1 MSVTSY
7 KERRKPGQ
15 GQGQEAEA
23 GYGEDTGRED
33 SLDESGYVEHA
44 VKAQKLENVAVADK
58 TTEAHRLQA
67 AGCAEET
74 AKTDSLH
81 PRVAEPIRNMP
92 EADPVSRQGHTRRKT
107 MMVQYVICLGAFLS
121 NLSAGMFNIAL
132 VDIAGEFGVTLQST
146 QWVVTAYLLVISVC
160 LPLMG
165 RLGDLAG
172 RTRIHNAGY
181 FIFMLGAL
189 ACVFSP
195 SLGWLIPLRILQGL
209 GASMYQATNM
219 ALIVSI
225 FPENQRGRALGLMST
240 FVAAGSM
247 VGPSLGGVL
256 IQWFS
261 WRTSFAMLAA
271 VSAAAW
277 MLAQRLIP
285 REEPRRASRLD
296 LTGAAMFAAALTGL
310 VAALNLAGT
319 SGFGSP
325 PVVAAVAVFGLGLG
339 LFIWWCLPARWDA
352 ASAPRRA
359 SREPFIP
366 LGLFQ
371 NAGVNSGIFI
381 TIATYMA
388 AFSAQLVLPVF
399 LRQELGLSPA
409 AAGLLLMAYPAA
421 LILSAPVFGR
431 LSDKHGIMP
440 ILSAGLQLMA
450 VTLLVLGFLS
460 LSYPPALLA
469 ALIILLGISMGMI
482 TSPNNSL
489 VMRETPREHLGVI
502 SSILALSRN
511 LGMMFGTV
519 AGGGLLAAGAAA
531 ASGTGAAPAIAAAAG
546 GSLRGYHA
554 VFVLCAVL
562 VATSLGVAAL
572 SQRQSRLKHQKRQEE
587 TLSS

>member
-1 MSVTSY
+1 M
-7 KERRKPGQ
+7 EQRDAGQ
-15 GQGQEAEA
+15 AEEA
-23 GYGEDTGRED
+23 GYGEDAEKAKGRNGA
-33 SLDESGYVEHA
+33 GYVEHTVMA
-44 VKAQKLENVAVADK
+44 QGPHAAEPARKTVKAKSHRAARAVPNTLE
-58 TTEAHRLQA
+58 
-67 AGCAEET
+67 G
-74 AKTDSLH
+74 
-81 PRVAEPIRNMP
+81 
-92 EADPVSRQGHTRRKT
+92 DPLPHTGQPRRKI

-132 VDIAGEFGVTLQST
+132 VDIAGEFGVTLQSA

-172 RTRIHNAGY
+172 RTRIHNTGY

-225 FPENQRGRALGLMST
+225 FPANQRGRALGLMST

-271 VSAAAW
+271 VAAAAW
-277 MLAQRLIP
+277 VLAQRLIP

-296 LTGAAMFAAALTGL
+296 LTGAAMFAAGLTGL

-339 LFIWWCLPARWDA
+339 LFIWWCLPARWSA
-352 ASAPRRA
+352 ASAPSRA
-359 SREPFIP
+359 RREPFIP

-421 LILSAPVFGR
+421 LILSAPIFGR

-519 AGGGLLAAGAAA
+519 AGGGLLAVGAAA
-531 ASGTGAAPAIAAAAG
+531 ASGNSAASAVAAAAG

-562 VATSLGVAAL
+562 VAASLATAAL
-572 SQRQSRLKHQKRQEE
+572 SQRQRRLKRQKRQEE

>member
-1 MSVTSY
+1 MSVTPY
-7 KERRKPGQ
+7 KERRKAGEGQ
-15 GQGQEAEA
+15 GLEERETEHVAEA
-23 GYGEDTGRED
+23 GCGEDAEKAENRNGA
-33 SLDESGYVEHA
+33 GYMEHT
-44 VKAQKLENVAVADK
+44 VKAQSP
-58 TTEAHRLQA
+58 HA
-67 AGCAEET
+67 AGPAR
-74 AKTDSLH
+74 KTVNSKSH
-81 PRVAEPIRNMP
+81 PAAGAVRNTL
-92 EADPVSRQGHTRRKT
+92 EADPLPHTGQPRRKT

-132 VDIAGEFGVTLQST
+132 VDIAGEFGVTLQSA

-172 RTRIHNAGY
+172 RTRIHNTGY

-195 SLGWLIPLRILQGL
+195 SLAWLIPFRILQGL

-225 FPENQRGRALGLMST
+225 FPQNQRGRALGLMST

-271 VSAAAW
+271 VAAAAW
-277 MLAQRLIP
+277 VLAQRLIP

-296 LTGAAMFAAALTGL
+296 LTGAAMFAAGLTGL

-325 PVVAAVAVFGLGLG
+325 PVLGAVAVFGLGLG
-339 LFIWWCLPARWDA
+339 LFIWWCLPARWNSA
-352 ASAPRRA
+352 AGPRRG
-359 SREPFIP
+359 REPFIP

-381 TIATYMA
+381 TIVTYMA

-440 ILSAGLQLMA
+440 ILSAGLQLMIG
-450 VTLLVLGFLS
+450 TLAVLGFLS
-460 LSYPPALLA
+460 VAYPTALLA

-489 VMRETPREHLGVI
+489 VMQETPREHLGVI

-531 ASGTGAAPAIAAAAG
+531 ASGNGAAAAAAAG

-554 VFVLCAVL
+554 VFVLCAAL
-562 VATSLGVAAL
+562 VAASLATAAL
-572 SQRQSRLKHQKRQEE
+572 SQRQSRLKRQKRQEE

>member
-1 MSVTSY
+1 MSATSY
-7 KERRKPGQ
+7 KERRKAGQ
-15 GQGQEAEA
+15 GQGQEERETGQLAEA
-23 GYGEDTGRED
+23 EQTI
-33 SLDESGYVEHA
+33 
-44 VKAQKLENVAVADK
+44 KAKS
-58 TTEAHRLQA
+58 HRA
-67 AGCAEET
+67 AGAPNT
-74 AKTDSLH
+74 
-81 PRVAEPIRNMP
+81 P
-92 EADPVSRQGHTRRKT
+92 EADPLPHTVQPRRKI

-132 VDIAGEFGVTLQST
+132 VDIAGEFGVTLQSA

-195 SLGWLIPLRILQGL
+195 SLGWLIPFRILQGL

-277 MLAQRLIP
+277 VLAQRLIP

-296 LTGAAMFAAALTGL
+296 LTGAAMFAAGLTGL

-339 LFIWWCLPARWDA
+339 LFIWWCLPSRWA
-352 ASAPRRA
+352 GASAPRRTH
-359 SREPFIP
+359 REPFIP

-450 VTLLVLGFLS
+450 GTLVVLGFLS

-469 ALIILLGISMGMI
+469 TLIILLGISMGMI

-519 AGGGLLAAGAAA
+519 AGGGLIAAGATAVSGSGAAPAVAAA
-531 ASGTGAAPAIAAAAG
+531 ASG
-546 GSLRGYHA
+546 SLSGYHA
-554 VFVLCAVL
+554 VFALCAAL
-562 VATSLGVAAL
+562 VAASLAITAL
-572 SQRQSRLKHQKRQEE
+572 SQRQSRLKRQKRQEE

>member
-1 MSVTSY
+1 M
-7 KERRKPGQ
+7 
-15 GQGQEAEA
+15 
-23 GYGEDTGRED
+23 
-33 SLDESGYVEHA
+33 
-44 VKAQKLENVAVADK
+44 
-58 TTEAHRLQA
+58 
-67 AGCAEET
+67 
-74 AKTDSLH
+74 
-81 PRVAEPIRNMP
+81 
-92 EADPVSRQGHTRRKT
+92 
-107 MMVQYVICLGAFLS
+107 
-121 NLSAGMFNIAL
+121 
-132 VDIAGEFGVTLQST
+132 
-146 QWVVTAYLLVISVC
+146 TAYLLVISVC

-172 RTRIHNAGY
+172 RTRIHNWGY

-195 SLGWLIPLRILQGL
+195 SLGWLIPFRILQGL

-225 FPENQRGRALGLMST
+225 FPQNQRGRALGLMST

-271 VSAAAW
+271 VAAAAW
-277 MLAQRLIP
+277 VLAQRLIP
-285 REEPRRASRLD
+285 REEPRGAARLD
-296 LTGAAMFAAALTGL
+296 LTGAALFAAGLTGL
-310 VAALNLAGT
+310 VAALNLAGVT
-319 SGFGSP
+319 GFGSL
-325 PVVAAVAVFGLGLG
+325 PVLAAVTVFGLGLG
-339 LFIWWCLPARWDA
+339 LFIWWCLPSRWNA
-352 ASAPRRA
+352 APVDA
-359 SREPFIP
+359 SRMQTPSGASFRRPAAPGAKARLGEPFIQ

-371 NAGVNSGIFI
+371 NAGVNTGILI
-381 TIATYMA
+381 TITTYMA

-399 LRQELGLSPA
+399 LRNELGLSPA

-440 ILSAGLQLMA
+440 ILSAGLQLMIC
-450 VTLLVLGFLS
+450 TLAVLGFLS
-460 LSYPPALLA
+460 AAYPTALLA
-469 ALIILLGISMGMI
+469 VLIILLGVSMGMI

-489 VMRETPREHLGVI
+489 VMRETPKEHLGVI
-502 SSILALSRN
+502 SSMLALSRN

-519 AGGGLLAAGAAA
+519 AGGGLLAAGATA
-531 ASGTGAAPAIAAAAG
+531 GTGAATAAAAAAG

-554 VFVLCAVL
+554 VFALCAAL
-562 VATSLGVAAL
+562 VAASLAITLL
-572 SQRQSRLKHQKRQEE
+572 SQRQKRQKRQEE

>member
-1 MSVTSY
+1 MEQEKQVEAAEKTINAQ
-7 KERRKPGQ
+7 RPG
-15 GQGQEAEA
+15 A
-23 GYGEDTGRED
+23 
-33 SLDESGYVEHA
+33 SG
-44 VKAQKLENVAVADK
+44 
-58 TTEAHRLQA
+58 
-67 AGCAEET
+67 
-74 AKTDSLH
+74 
-81 PRVAEPIRNMP
+81 PFRNMP
-92 EADPVSRQGHTRRKT
+92 DVDPLPHTVQPRRKI

-132 VDIAGEFGVTLQST
+132 VDIAGEFGVTLQSA

-195 SLGWLIPLRILQGL
+195 SLGWLIPFRILQGL

-271 VSAAAW
+271 VAAAAW
-277 MLAQRLIP
+277 VLAQRLIP

-296 LTGAAMFAAALTGL
+296 LTGAAMFAAGLTGL

-325 PVVAAVAVFGLGLG
+325 PVLAAVTVFGLGLG
-339 LFIWWCLPARWDA
+339 LFIWWCLPARWA
-352 ASAPRRA
+352 GASAPRRA
-359 SREPFIP
+359 HREPFIP

-381 TIATYMA
+381 TIVTYMA

-399 LRQELGLSPA
+399 LRQELGMSPA

-421 LILSAPVFGR
+421 LILSAPIFGR

-450 VTLLVLGFLS
+450 GTLVVLGFLS

-531 ASGTGAAPAIAAAAG
+531 ASGNSGASAVAAAAG

-562 VATSLGVAAL
+562 VAASLATAAL
-572 SQRQSRLKHQKRQEE
+572 SQRQRRLKRQKRQEE

>member
-1 MSVTSY
+1 M
-7 KERRKPGQ
+7 
-15 GQGQEAEA
+15 
-23 GYGEDTGRED
+23 
-33 SLDESGYVEHA
+33 EHA

-74 AKTDSLH
+74 AKTDRLH
-81 PRVAEPIRNMP
+81 PRVAGPIRNMP

-132 VDIAGEFGVTLQST
+132 VDIAGEFRVTLQST

-172 RTRIHNAGY
+172 RTRIHNTGY

-195 SLGWLIPLRILQGL
+195 SLAWLIPFRILQGL

-225 FPENQRGRALGLMST
+225 FPQNQRGRALGLMST

-277 MLAQRLIP
+277 VLAQRLIP

-325 PVVAAVAVFGLGLG
+325 PVVAAVAVFGVGLG
-339 LFIWWCLPARWDA
+339 LFIWWCLPARWGSA
-352 ASAPRRA
+352 AAPRRI
-359 SREPFIP
+359 REPFIP

-431 LSDKHGIMP
+431 MSDKHGIMP
-440 ILSAGLQLMA
+440 ILSAGLQLMIG
-450 VTLLVLGFLS
+450 TLAVLGFLS
-460 LSYPPALLA
+460 AAYPTVLLA
-469 ALIILLGISMGMI
+469 SLIILLGISMGMI

-489 VMRETPREHLGVI
+489 VMQETPREHLGVI

-519 AGGGLLAAGAAA
+519 AGSGLLAAGAPAV
-531 ASGTGAAPAIAAAAG
+531 SGTGAVSAAAAAAG

-554 VFVLCAVL
+554 VFALCAAL
-562 VATSLGVAAL
+562 VAVSLAITAL
-572 SQRQSRLKHQKRQEE
+572 SQRQSRLKRQKRREE